1 MSDSEENPLDDT
13 EVGAK
18 KYVVK
23 TESLIRYGWGD
34 MSLRPYQLVGVNWMI
49 DRYYRGHGCILGDEM
64 GLGKTCQTI
73 AVIAYINGKTKAKH
87 PHLVVC
93 PRSVL
98 ENWQVEVKR
107 FTPGLRSQVYLGEK
121 QSRHDLANSIKRD
134 YRQGK
139 LKFDVLISTY
149 EICIKDAS
157 FLQSL
162 EWNLLVVDEAHRL
175 KNLDSLLYKTLSQ
188 WDFHTSLLL
197 TGTPIQNNLREL
209 YALLSFVSPKKF
221 PTDHHAIFVNKY
233 SNVTEKAD
241 DMHHLLRP
249 YLLLRRKNE
258 VLKDLPHKSEIVLTH
273 GISNLQAKLYKGI
286 LMKDTELFESNR
298 TGQQPTR
305 LMNILMQLR
314 KCVNHPYLFDGVE
327 PEPFA
332 LGEHLV
338 TASSKLVVIDK
349 LLAYLKET
357 GHKVLMFSQMTHML
371 DILQDYLG
379 YRGYSY
385 ERLDGSVRGEERFL
399 AVQSFNKNDDT
410 FIFLLS
416 TRAGGVGI
424 NLTSADTVIFVDS
437 DFNPQNDLQ
446 AAARAHRIGQTR
458 PVKIIRLTGRHTVE
472 EIILKRAEEKLKLS
486 TAVIKEG
493 EFSLGADK
501 TALFTDDK
509 VKLLDI
515 LKYGVDELFGDGDE
529 DRDGGDGADSELD
542 FRKILGPTADGEWQ
556 LEEEET
562 GASGDGE
569 GDEEDEGI
577 LEDAPQSMYMFEGT
591 DYSKEPTAAD
601 KAAFDKMLEA
611 EKAAIEAK
619 VLEDRPSRA
628 KKQSSVFMAGLP
640 DVLRKPRKKLSPEEL
655 EQRKKQRMEAA
666 ERRAKETEEQ
676 EMRRAQALRKKKEE
690 MWKKNK
696 YESCNIELDYDEDGD
711 SDDEVAA
718 ADDDDDDDGD
728 VSSRDIKY
736 VSGDVTKPRQT
747 DRIHNIIVHC
757 ADDSGN
763 WGKGGLFSAI
773 AARSSLPEQQYT
785 LAGKMQDLALGDC
798 HLVPVDDET
807 GRKDGHDWLGLIIA
821 QHRDRKNNLSGIK
834 LSALRYGLE
843 KVYKKAKELTASV
856 HLPRIGHDTPGFNW
870 YGTEKLIKKHLATKG
885 VPTYIYYFPRQH
897 QKRKGS
903 LSNDAPKVKA
913 SRSDADV
920 GPSTSGVGKKAPQ
933 GLLDIFSGTAIYLH
947 RPQMPEVQYKNYK
960 RYILA
965 YNGDVDTSVSS
976 STSHIVIAQDCDVK
990 AIGEVSGEN
999 LDIPVVTTE
1008 WLDDCLQK
1016 RKLIKTDDYAID

>member
-23 TESLIRYGWGD
+23 TEN

-139 LKFDVLISTY
+139 LKFD
-149 EICIKDAS
+149 ICIKDAS

-233 SNVTEKAD
+233 SNVTEKGTAD

-286 LMKDTELFESNR
+286 LMKDT
-298 TGQQPTR
+298 
-305 LMNILMQLR
+305 
-314 KCVNHPYLFDGVE
+314 GVE

-446 AAARAHRIGQTR
+446 AAAL
-458 PVKIIRLTGRHTVE
+458 KIIRLTGRHTVE

-628 KKQSSVFMAGLP
+628 KKQSSVFMA
-640 DVLRKPRKKLSPEEL
+640 
-655 EQRKKQRMEAA
+655 
-666 ERRAKETEEQ
+666 
-676 EMRRAQALRKKKEE
+676 
-690 MWKKNK
+690 
-696 YESCNIELDYDEDGD
+696 
-711 SDDEVAA
+711 
-718 ADDDDDDDGD
+718 
-728 VSSRDIKY
+728 
-736 VSGDVTKPRQT
+736 
-747 DRIHNIIVHC
+747 
-757 ADDSGN
+757 DDSGN

-903 LSNDAPKVKA
+903 LSNDAPKVK
-913 SRSDADV
+913 
-920 GPSTSGVGKKAPQ
+920 G
-933 GLLDIFSGTAIYLH
+933 H
-947 RPQMPEVQYKNYK
+947 
-960 RYILA
+960 
-965 YNGDVDTSVSS
+965 
-976 STSHIVIAQDCDVK
+976 
-990 AIGEVSGEN
+990 
-999 LDIPVVTTE
+999 
-1008 WLDDCLQK
+1008 W
-1016 RKLIKTDDYAID
+1016 